1 MVAVFMMAALATQA
15 SALSS
20 SLGESNNQQMTS
32 RRRFAL
38 QLPVSVAITA
48 SVVSLPSSAAT
59 TSAISSRLET
69 DILTAPPITAGTK
82 YTGHENLYF
91 PDWLEGEW
99 DAVQTLVSTKAP
111 LGLEYIGG
119 PQGSLDVAKA
129 SMEEQTKI
137 TAGTKYTGHEN
148 LYFPDWLEGEWDAV
162 QTLVS
167 TKAPLGLEYIGGPQG
182 SLDVAKASMEEQTK
196 RIGAPVKLKL
206 RFVKTKFGV
215 AEDRLFNLRSRL
227 DSFAGK
233 TVVASVE
240 YADVRESNRAS
251 VIASGGSEFDP
262 LTTTVVYFKG
272 PAAQKTFVISHGQEI
287 DGDMYSGFEVD
298 RSIFALTNTNT
309 APPVTSDTEI
319 LYSFQR
325 IGDEKVEGKLRLA
338 SYLNPQ
344 SDKLYFDAKNR
355 AVSLSDY
362 TLVLTR
368 SR

>member
-1 MVAVFMMAALATQA
+1 MVAVLFLMVALAMQA
-15 SALSS
+15 SALSPSFCDS
-20 SLGESNNQQMTS
+20 SYRQVIS

-38 QLPVSVAITA
+38 KLPVSAAITT
-48 SVVSLPSSAAT
+48 SVLPRPSDAAT
-59 TSAISSRLET
+59 TSAISSRLERE
-69 DILTAPPITAGTK
+69 ILTAPPITAGTK

-129 SMEEQTKI
+129 SMEEQT
-137 TAGTKYTGHEN
+137 N
-148 LYFPDWLEGEWDAV
+148 
-162 QTLVS
+162 
-167 TKAPLGLEYIGGPQG
+167 
-182 SLDVAKASMEEQTK
+182 
-196 RIGAPVKLKL
+196 RIGVPVSLKL
-206 RFVKTKFGV
+206 RFVKTKYGV
-215 AEDRLFNLRSRL
+215 VEDRLFNLRSRL

-251 VIASGGSEFDP
+251 VLASGGSELDP

-287 DGDMYSGFEVD
+287 DDDSYSGYEVD

-319 LYSFQR
+319 LYSFKR
-325 IGDEKVEGKLRLA
+325 IGEKIVEGKLRLA

-344 SDKLYFDAKNR
+344 SDKLYFEAKNR

-362 TLVLTR
+362 TLVLKQ